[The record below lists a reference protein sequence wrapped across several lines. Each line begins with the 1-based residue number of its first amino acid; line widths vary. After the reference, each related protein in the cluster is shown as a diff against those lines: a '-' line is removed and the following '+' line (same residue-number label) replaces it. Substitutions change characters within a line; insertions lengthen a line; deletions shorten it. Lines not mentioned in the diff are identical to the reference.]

1 MYAYESSVWTKT
13 PMLHLYLH
21 SLTCGFHKSASSSTS
36 RQPPVST
43 MPDCSTH
50 PLPCWRWW
58 PACSSPPTPPPWPH
72 SCAAAAGGHRRVP
85 HQSGP
90 ELVAC
95 GSRQRRGRPNPWPK
109 CPRRPWR
116 SAVQCRAA
124 QGGARRACS
133 ECTSTVARSARR
145 RPVRGGAVS
154 NRAGELRKGRTG
166 RGASW
171 GSVLGAERRQGMA
184 GDARRRSGRSSGR
197 LQWQHAAQHGPLP
210 GAEHND
216 GPVDVFALESP

>member
-1 MYAYESSVWTKT
+1 
-13 PMLHLYLH
+13 MLHLYLH
-21 SLTCGFHKSASSSTS
+21 SLTCGSHKSASSSTS

-58 PACSSPPTPPPWPH
+58 PACSSPPTPPPWPR

-95 GSRQRRGRPNPWPK
+95 GSRQRRGRPDPWPK
-109 CPRRPWR
+109 CPGRPWR

-184 GDARRRSGRSSGR
+184 RDARRHLGGSSGR
-197 LQWQHAAQHGPLP
+197 LQWQHAARHGPLL